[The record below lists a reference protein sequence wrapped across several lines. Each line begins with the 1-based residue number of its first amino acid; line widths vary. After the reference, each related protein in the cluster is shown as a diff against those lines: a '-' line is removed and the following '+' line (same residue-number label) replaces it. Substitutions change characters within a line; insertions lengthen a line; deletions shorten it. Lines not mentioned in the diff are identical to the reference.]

1 MEHIYYLPTRATS
14 LAHYFSQAVI
24 SPAAYYHNKPFDLQD
39 HNFHHLLM
47 CTLPAMPD
55 SDCCIELALT
65 DDEHSRLISA
75 QGECRFYDG
84 TLPITRIRRILFADK
99 QRMDAT
105 LAAINIS
112 TAFLPRRLATVFP
125 KETLAASNSFSI
137 PTDIPLTHPQ
147 SPPLVLFDRFMGAVA
162 MLRLSGEGICP
173 LAYAA
178 TISFFN
184 TVIRRNVETNAPN
197 ADFSLKGIFDG
208 SDGFSKILPL
218 LGKPIDESTVIDL
231 GQRIGERVSINPVTR
246 MIAINRINDRWLY
259 VAAVLATYGTGAKSR
274 RRRVDELMTSRF
286 STICEDLRPLVALC
300 LGYHYGYSTF
310 LKDYGKD
317 CPFKFRLDRRLDYYV
332 IESIFR
338 YVFDNRRVSDTFPDF
353 DRWWPTSD
361 FTQPLKK
368 DEFILMDQPVS
379 SNRPKAV
386 PSSQDLWD
394 ELCLNV
400 VKDNWFTLSP
410 QQQYRKITSAVY
422 SRAEQTFAKER
433 DAMRQEYDLRLK
445 RCNDEIARL
454 RKELERL
461 KALLDSKSATSR
473 YPLAPT
479 LPPATA
485 GDPQGGYSPLSAEAI
500 KGLVE
505 FYDHLRGL
513 SDKDLKAKITD
524 LGLPEK
530 KGAKKTD
537 RIIQLLSARM
547 AEKRHDKPGNISL
560 FNEDE

>member
-1 MEHIYYLPTRATS
+1 MEHVYYLPTRATS

-47 CTLPAMPD
+47 YSHPAMPD

-75 QGECRFYDG
+75 QGQWRFYEG
-84 TLPITRIRRILFADK
+84 TLPITRIRHILFADS
-99 QRMDAT
+99 QRRDAT

-112 TAFLPRRLATVFP
+112 TAFLPRRLAAVFP
-125 KETLAASNSFSI
+125 QEAIATDRLPH
-137 PTDIPLTHPQ
+137 PTDTLLTPSQ
-147 SPPLVLFDRFMGAVA
+147 SPALALFDRFMGAVA
-162 MLRLSGEGICP
+162 MLRLSGDGVCP
-173 LAYAA
+173 LPYVA

-197 ADFSLKGIFDG
+197 ADFSLHGIFDG
-208 SDGFSKILPL
+208 SNGFSTILPL

-231 GQRIGERVSINPVTR
+231 GRRIGERVKVNPVTR
-246 MIAINRINDRWLY
+246 MIMIDRINDRWLY
-259 VAAVLATYGTGAKSR
+259 VAAILATYGTGAKSR
-274 RRRVDELMTSRF
+274 RRRVDELMISRF
-286 STICEDLRPLVALC
+286 SPIREDLRPLVALC
-300 LGYHYGYSTF
+300 LGYHYGYSSF
-310 LKDYGKD
+310 LKEYGKNS
-317 CPFKFRLDRRLDYYV
+317 PYKFRLDSRLDYYV

-338 YVFDNRRVSDTFPDF
+338 YVFYSRRVSDTFPDF
-353 DRWWPTSD
+353 DRWWPTFD

-379 SNRPKAV
+379 PNRPKAV

-394 ELCLNV
+394 ELCLNAV
-400 VKDNWFTLSP
+400 RDNWFTLSP

-422 SRAEQTFAKER
+422 SRAEQTFTKER

-445 RCNDEIARL
+445 HVADENASL

-461 KALLDSKSATSR
+461 KALLDSKSATSH

-505 FYDHLRGL
+505 LYDLLRGL
-513 SDKDLKAKITD
+513 PDKDLKAKITD

-547 AEKRHDKPGNISL
+547 AEKRHGKPGNISL